1 MKREMDMLNGSLW
14 DKILMFALPMALSG
28 MLQQLFTAADAA
40 VVGRFA
46 GKAALAAVGSNTALV
61 NLIINMFIGL
71 TIGTSVLV
79 ARYIGSGEKEKITK
93 TVHTSIT
100 VAAISG
106 VLLVFI
112 GWFASKQ
119 MLQWMDTP
127 SDVIDL
133 ATIYLRIYFCGMPF
147 AMVYNFGVAILRSV
161 GDTKRP
167 LVILVIAGIVNI
179 IFNLIFVIV
188 FDLHVIGVGVATVMS
203 NILSAILVVYFLMKE
218 TGDIRL
224 DLGKLGI
231 DKQTLLGIM
240 RIGIP
245 AGLQNMVFSLSN
257 VVIQTSINGFG
268 STVVSAG
275 AAVVNFEFLAWFI
288 ISAFV
293 SAATTFVSQNYGAMK
308 LDRCRKAVKISIG
321 WCILFTAVFDIICY
335 LLRYPL
341 ISIFSTDAT
350 VVEIG
355 IVRMKYILMLNVIA
369 CIYEVLSGGMRG
381 LGYSLSPAILT
392 VIGVCVLRLAWVY
405 TVFPITQTY
414 ESLLAVYPLSWI
426 ATNIMIITAYF
437 LVIRKVRKSI
447 RI

>member
-14 DKILMFALPMALSG
+14 DKILLFALPMALSG

-71 TIGTSVLV
+71 TVGTSVLV
-79 ARYIGSGEKEKITK
+79 ARHVGSGERDKISK
-93 TVHTSIT
+93 AVHTSIT
-100 VAAISG
+100 VAAVSG

-112 GWFASKQ
+112 GCAASRF
-119 MLQWMDTP
+119 MLEWMATP

-133 ATIYLRIYFCGMPF
+133 ATIYLRIYFCCMPF

-167 LVILVIAGIVNI
+167 LVILVIAGVVNV

-188 FDLHVIGVGVATVMS
+188 FHMHVIGVGVATVIS
-203 NILSAILVVYFLMKE
+203 NILSAILVIYYLLKE
-218 TGDIRL
+218 TGDI
-224 DLGKLGI
+224 KLEPQKLSI
-231 DKQTLLGIM
+231 DKPSLAGIM

-293 SAATTFVSQNYGAMK
+293 SAATTFVSQNYGAQK
-308 LDRCRKAVKISIG
+308 LDRCKRAVRISLG
-321 WCILFTAVFDIICY
+321 WCIIFTIVFDVTCFI
-335 LLRYPL
+335 LRYPL
-341 ISIFSTDAT
+341 IGIFSTDAG
-350 VVEIG
+350 VIEVG
-355 IVRMKYILMLNVIA
+355 IVRMKYILMLNAIA

-381 LGYSLSPAILT
+381 LGYSLSPAIFT
-392 VIGVCVLRLAWVY
+392 VLGVCVLRLAWVY
-405 TVFPITQTY
+405 TVFPTTQTF

-426 ATNIMIITAYF
+426 ATNIMIVTAYF
-437 LVIRKVRKSI
+437 VVMKKVRRRQI
-447 RI
+447 